1 MRFHQKFYPIRRVP
15 AAATLLHDQMTW
27 RRVRLA
33 CGLVMFTYVT
43 LHFAMHALGIW
54 SFDAMQAATH
64 LHDAV
69 WHSALGTWM
78 LYGAFAIH
86 FSLALYA
93 LYARRSFRMGA
104 SELLRLI
111 LGFSIVPL
119 LAHHFAYGR
128 YVYSTFGTGS
138 RYDVLLPAYF
148 STVPLWGWVQVTAML
163 VAWSHGCLG
172 IHLWLRERTWYP
184 RAAPV
189 LLVFAVLWPTLAL
202 LGLFQGTR
210 EVLARMPAV
219 SSYGSDYGY
228 GSGDGYG
235 ASTSDIGARSA
246 RLEREIWWAY
256 LLIVAGVFA
265 ARGVRWA
272 VERRRGVV
280 RITYPGG
287 REVRVPAG
295 YPVLEASRSAGIPH
309 ASICG
314 GRGRC
319 TTCRVRVL
327 RGVESLPPVGHS
339 ESVALARLRAGPNV
353 RLACQLRPHADI
365 AVLPLLPAD
374 VTADDPRR
382 SREAAS
388 TERFVAILFVD
399 IRRSTALFEK
409 RMPYDAVFLLNHYF
423 DAVAG
428 AAVDAG
434 GMPSQFIGDGLMAIF
449 GMRVSPREACAQ
461 ALEAA
466 YLMGER
472 IEAMNG
478 ALASDLP
485 EPIEIGIGIH
495 AGEAILGEIGYQ
507 DRYVL
512 TAIGDAVH
520 VASRLQDACKDYAC
534 KLVVSQAV
542 VDTAGLDFGMH
553 AQYHVA
559 VRGRAQGL
567 HARAVRDLAAIAS
580 VTSA

>member
-1 MRFHQKFYPIRRVP
+1 VP
-15 AAATLLHDQMTW
+15 AAAAILTDQMTW
-27 RRVRLA
+27 RRVRLV

-54 SFDAMQAATH
+54 SFDAMQRATH

-69 WHSALGTWM
+69 WHSAPGTWT

-86 FSLALYA
+86 FSLGLHA

-128 YVYSTFGTGS
+128 YVWSAFGVDN
-138 RYDVLLPAYF
+138 RYDVLLPVYF

-184 RAAPV
+184 RAAPI
-189 LLVFAVLWPTLAL
+189 LLVLAVLWPTIAL

-210 EVLARMPAV
+210 DVLARAPAA
-219 SSYGSDYGY
+219 SPYGNDYGY
-228 GSGDGYG
+228 GSGGGYGGYDGYG
-235 ASTSDIGARSA
+235 ASSDDIAARSA
-246 RLEREIWWAY
+246 SLQREIWWAY
-256 LLIVAGVFA
+256 VLLVGGVFA

-287 REVRVPAG
+287 RQVRVPAG
-295 YPVLEASRSAGIPH
+295 YPVLEASRDARIPH

-327 RGVESLPPVGHS
+327 RGVESLPPAGHS
-339 ESVALARLRAGPNV
+339 ESMALVRLRAGPNV
-353 RLACQLRPHADI
+353 RLACQLRPRADI
-365 AVLPLLPAD
+365 TVLPLLPAD

-472 IEAMNG
+472 IRAMN
-478 ALASDLP
+478 ASLASDLP

-495 AGEAILGEIGYQ
+495 AGEAILGEIGYR

-534 KLVVSQAV
+534 TLVVSQAV
-542 VDTAGLDFGMH
+542 IDAAGLDFGVH
-553 AQYHVA
+553 AQHDIA

-567 HARAVRDLAAIAS
+567 RVRAVRDLAAIDR

>member
-1 MRFHQKFYPIRRVP
+1 
-15 AAATLLHDQMTW
+15 MTW
-27 RRVRLA
+27 RRARLV

-43 LHFAMHALGIW
+43 LHFAMHASGLW
-54 SFDAMQAATH
+54 SFDAMQAATRI
-64 LHDAV
+64 HDAV
-69 WHSALGTWM
+69 WHSMLGTWT

-86 FSLALYA
+86 FSLGLYA

-104 SELLRLI
+104 SELLRLV

-128 YVYSTFGTGS
+128 YVWSAFGTDN

-148 STVPLWGWVQVTAML
+148 STVSLWGSVQITALL
-163 VAWSHGCLG
+163 VAWTHGCLG

-184 RAAPV
+184 RWFAV

-202 LGLFQGTR
+202 LGLFEGTR
-210 EVLARMPAV
+210 EILARTSAT

-228 GSGDGYG
+228 GSGYDSGYG
-235 ASTSDIGARSA
+235 ESSADAAARV
-246 RLEREIWWAY
+246 ERNIYWWYA
-256 LLIVAGVFA
+256 LLVAGVLA
-265 ARGVRWA
+265 ARGVRWVA
-272 VERRRGVV
+272 ERRRGTV

-295 YPVLEASRSAGIPH
+295 YPVLEASRSARIPH

-339 ESVALARLRAGPNV
+339 EGLALARLRAGPNV
-353 RLACQLRPHADI
+353 RLACQLRPESDI

-382 SREAAS
+382 TREAAS
-388 TERFVAILFVD
+388 VERFVAILFVD
-399 IRRSTALFEK
+399 IRRSTALFER

-428 AAVDAG
+428 AVVDAG
-434 GMPSQFIGDGLMAIF
+434 GLPSQFIGDGLMAIF
-449 GMRVSPREACAQ
+449 GMHTTPREACRQ

-466 YLMGER
+466 RSIGTRLDE
-472 IEAMNG
+472 MNR
-478 ALASDLP
+478 ALAGDLAQ
-485 EPIEIGIGIH
+485 PIQVGVGIH
-495 AGEAILGEIGYQ
+495 AGDAILGEIGYR
-507 DRYVL
+507 DHFVL

-534 KLVVSQAV
+534 TLVVSQTV
-542 VDTAGLDFGMH
+542 VDTAGLDFEAH
-553 AQYHVA
+553 AQHDIP
-559 VRGRAQGL
+559 VRGRAEGMRI
-567 HARAVRDLAAIAS
+567 RAVRDLRTLVA
-580 VTSA
+580 VTVPS

>member
-1 MRFHQKFYPIRRVP
+1 MS
-15 AAATLLHDQMTW
+15 AAVTILRDQMTW

-33 CGLVMFTYVT
+33 CGLVLFTYVT
-43 LHFAMHALGIW
+43 LHFAMHASGLW
-54 SFDAMQAATH
+54 SFAAMQSGTH
-64 LHDAV
+64 IHDAV
-69 WHSALGTWM
+69 WHSKAGTWT

-86 FSLALYA
+86 FSLGLYA

-104 SELLRLI
+104 SEMLRLI

-128 YVYSTFGTGS
+128 YVWSAFGTDS

-148 STVPLWGWVQVTAML
+148 SFVPLWGWVQVTAML
-163 VAWSHGCLG
+163 VAWTHGCLG

-184 RAAPV
+184 RAAPM
-189 LLVFAVLWPTLAL
+189 LLVVAVLWPTIAL
-202 LGLFQGTR
+202 LGLFEGTR
-210 EVLARMPAV
+210 EILARTPAT
-219 SSYGSDYGY
+219 SSYGGDYASGGSYDDGY
-228 GSGDGYG
+228 GS
-235 ASTSDIGARSA
+235 STTDVAAKSRA
-246 RLEREIWWAY
+246 LEREIHWAY
-256 LLIVAGVFA
+256 ALLVAGVLA

-272 VERRRGVV
+272 VERRRGTV

-295 YPVLEASRSAGIPH
+295 YPVLEASRSARIPH

-339 ESVALARLRAGPNV
+339 EGLALSRLRAGPNV

-382 SREAAS
+382 TREAAS
-388 TERFVAILFVD
+388 MERFVAILFVD

-428 AAVDAG
+428 AVVDAG

-449 GMRVSPREACAQ
+449 GMRTAPREACVQ
-461 ALEAA
+461 ALDAA
-466 YLMGER
+466 RLMGER
-472 IEAMNG
+472 LVAMNR
-478 ALASDLP
+478 ALAGDLA
-485 EPIEIGIGIH
+485 EPIEIGIGVH
-495 AGEAILGEIGYQ
+495 AGDAILGEIGYG
-507 DRYVL
+507 DRFVL

-534 KLVVSQAV
+534 TLVVSQAV
-542 VDTAGLDFGMH
+542 VDTAGLDFGAH
-553 AQYHVA
+553 AQHDIP
-559 VRGRAQGL
+559 VRGRAEGMRI
-567 HARAVRDLAAIAS
+567 RAVRDLRTLSS
-580 VTSA
+580 VATA

>member
-1 MRFHQKFYPIRRVP
+1 VPTP
-15 AAATLLHDQMTW
+15 AALLNDQMTW

-43 LHFAMHALGIW
+43 LHFAMHASGLW
-54 SFDAMQAATH
+54 SFDAMQAGTRI
-64 LHDAV
+64 HDAV
-69 WHSALGTWM
+69 WHSTLGTWT

-86 FSLALYA
+86 FSLGLYA

-104 SELLRLI
+104 SELVRLI

-128 YVYSTFGTGS
+128 YVWSAFGVDN

-148 STVPLWGWVQVTAML
+148 SAMPFWGWVQITALL
-163 VAWSHGCLG
+163 VVWSHGCLG
-172 IHLWLRERTWYP
+172 IHLWLRERAWYP
-184 RAAPV
+184 RAVPI
-189 LLVFAVLWPTLAL
+189 LLALAVLWPTLAL

-210 EVLARMPAV
+210 EVLARTPATS

-228 GSGDGYG
+228 GGGYDDGYG
-235 ASTSDIGARSA
+235 SSTTGVAAKSA
-246 RLEREIWWAY
+246 QLERDIWWAY
-256 LLIVAGVFA
+256 ALLVAGVFA

-272 VERRRGVV
+272 VERRRGIV
-280 RITYPGG
+280 RISYPGG
-287 REVRVPAG
+287 REVCVPAG
-295 YPVLEASRSAGIPH
+295 WPVLEASRTARIPH

-327 RGVESLPPVGHS
+327 RGVETLPPVGHS
-339 ESVALARLRAGPNV
+339 EGLALSRLRAGPNV

-374 VTADDPRR
+374 VTADDPSRT
-382 SREAAS
+382 REAAS
-388 TERFVAILFVD
+388 MERFVAILFVD

-409 RMPYDAVFLLNHYF
+409 RLPYDAVFLLNHYF

-428 AAVDAG
+428 AVVDAG

-449 GMRVSPREACAQ
+449 GMHTQPHEACAQ
-461 ALEAA
+461 ALAA
-466 YLMGER
+466 ARLMRER
-472 IEAMNG
+472 LDAMNR
-478 ALASDLP
+478 ALAGDLA
-485 EPIEIGIGIH
+485 EPIEIGVGIH
-495 AGEAILGEIGYQ
+495 AGEAILGEIGYK

-534 KLVVSQAV
+534 TLVVSQAV
-542 VDTAGLDFGMH
+542 IDTARLDLGAH
-553 AQYHVA
+553 AQHDIP
-559 VRGRAQGL
+559 VRGRAEGMRI
-567 HARAVRDLAAIAS
+567 RAVRDLATLAT

>member
-1 MRFHQKFYPIRRVP
+1 
-15 AAATLLHDQMTW
+15 MTW

-33 CGLVMFTYVT
+33 CGLVMFTYLA
-43 LHFAMHALGIW
+43 LHFAMHAAGLW
-54 SFDAMQAATH
+54 SFDAMQAGTH

-69 WHSALGTWM
+69 WHSLPGTWL

-86 FSLALYA
+86 FSLGLYA

-104 SELLRLI
+104 SELLRLV

-119 LAHHFAYGR
+119 VAHHFASGR
-128 YVYSTFGTGS
+128 YAWSAFGVDG

-148 STVPLWGWVQVTAML
+148 SLVPFWGWVQVTAML
-163 VAWSHGCLG
+163 VTWTHGCLG

-189 LLVFAVLWPTLAL
+189 LLVLAVLWPTIAL
-202 LGLFQGTR
+202 LGLLEGTR
-210 EVLARMPAV
+210 EVLARAPPAS
-219 SSYGSDYGY
+219 SSYGSDYG
-228 GSGDGYG
+228 SGYDDGYTPDV
-235 ASTSDIGARSA
+235 AAKSLA
-246 RLEREIWWAY
+246 LEKKIYWAY
-256 LLIVAGVFA
+256 VLLVAGVLA

-272 VERRRGVV
+272 VERRGGLV

-287 REVRVPAG
+287 REVRVPVG
-295 YPVLEASRSAGIPH
+295 YPVLEASRSARIPH

-327 RGVESLPPVGHS
+327 RGVDSLPPPGHS
-339 ESVALARLRAGPNV
+339 ERIALERLRAGPSV
-353 RLACQLRPHADI
+353 RLACQLRPQSDI
-365 AVLPLLPAD
+365 AVLPLLPSD

-382 SREAAS
+382 MREAAS
-388 TERFVAILFVD
+388 MERFVAILFVD

-428 AAVDAG
+428 AVVDAG

-449 GMRVSPREACAQ
+449 GMRTTPQLACAQ

-466 YLMGER
+466 RLMGER
-472 IEAMNG
+472 LAEMNR
-478 ALASDLP
+478 ALAGDLA
-485 EPIEIGIGIH
+485 EPIAIGIGIH
-495 AGEAILGEIGYQ
+495 AGDAILGEIGYR

-520 VASRLQDACKDYAC
+520 VAARLQDACKDHAC
-534 KLVVSQAV
+534 TLVVSQAV
-542 VDTAGLDFGMH
+542 ADA
-553 AQYHVA
+553 AQADLGDCPQHDIE
-559 VRGRAQGL
+559 VRGRAGGMRI
-567 HARAVRDLAAIAS
+567 RAVRDL
-580 VTSA
+580 SALGA

>member
-1 MRFHQKFYPIRRVP
+1 V
-15 AAATLLHDQMTW
+15 AAAALLHDQMTW
-27 RRVRLA
+27 RRARLV

-43 LHFAMHALGIW
+43 LHFAMHASGLW
-54 SFDAMQAATH
+54 SFDAMQSATRI
-64 LHDAV
+64 HDAV
-69 WHSALGTWM
+69 WHSKLGTWT

-86 FSLALYA
+86 FSLGLYA

-104 SELLRLI
+104 SELLRLV

-128 YVYSTFGTGS
+128 YVWSAFGTDN

-148 STVPLWGWVQVTAML
+148 SAVPLWGWVQVTAML
-163 VAWSHGCLG
+163 VAWTHGCLG

-184 RAAPV
+184 RWFAV

-202 LGLFQGTR
+202 LGLFEGTR
-210 EVLARMPAV
+210 EILARTTAT

-228 GSGDGYG
+228 GSSYDSGYG
-235 ASTSDIGARSA
+235 DSSA
-246 RLEREIWWAY
+246 DAAAKLEREIFWWYA
-256 LLIVAGVFA
+256 LLVAGVLA

-272 VERRRGVV
+272 IERRRGIV

-295 YPVLEASRSAGIPH
+295 YPVLEASRSARIPH

-339 ESVALARLRAGPNV
+339 EELALARLRAGPNV
-353 RLACQLRPHADI
+353 RLACQLRPQSDI

-382 SREAAS
+382 MREAAS

-428 AAVDAG
+428 AVVDAG

-449 GMRVSPREACAQ
+449 GMRTTPREACTQ

-466 YLMGER
+466 KSIGTRLTE
-472 IEAMNG
+472 MNR
-478 ALASDLP
+478 ALAGDLV
-485 EPIEIGIGIH
+485 EPIQVGVGIH
-495 AGEAILGEIGYQ
+495 AGDAILGEIGYR
-507 DRYVL
+507 DHYVL

-534 KLVVSQAV
+534 TLVVSQTV
-542 VDTAGLDFGMH
+542 VDTAGLDFEAH
-553 AQYHVA
+553 AQHDIP
-559 VRGRAQGL
+559 VRGRAEGMRI
-567 HARAVRDLAAIAS
+567 RAVRDLRSLAT
-580 VTSA
+580 VTAPS